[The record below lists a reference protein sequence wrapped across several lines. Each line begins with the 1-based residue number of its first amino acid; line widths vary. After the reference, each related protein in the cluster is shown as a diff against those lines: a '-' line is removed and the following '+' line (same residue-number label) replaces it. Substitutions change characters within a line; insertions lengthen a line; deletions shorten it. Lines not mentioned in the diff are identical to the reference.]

1 MGEWMNWRVPGWID
15 EWPTILCWAYS
26 SLNGLFAEAP
36 LGSHLSG
43 PLLLWPASQLP
54 LLLHCSFCNPIL
66 LFAQL
71 VQCVF
76 KPPAAIPHSA
86 RVALWSITTFCAA
99 VTLRLATS
107 SCNPACQER
116 RSITH
121 GLLRAAKKTQDFA
134 PESVFTR
141 AFTRFRTVTLP
152 NYLMMGGWQND
163 VVDMMMGMLTMKVFR
178 NSKVFQLNF
187 LRSQVITI
195 VLLVKMPLCPSLV
208 IPRTRHHPLHPLP
221 SSGAWSA
228 LVAPTSSNKRRLD
241 QLSSR
246 CSMALAI
253 SPPIPNFWHARHVVG
268 IISLCGWCFCMVNT
282 YKLFWISSKELIDGN
297 LEIIQ

>member
-1 MGEWMNWRVPGWID
+1 MNDPQFFV
-15 EWPTILCWAYS
+15 ELILHWTAS
-26 SLNGLFAEAP
+26 SLRHLFSGTSS
-36 LGSHLSG
+36 LSSHLSG

-71 VQCVF
+71 VQCVY

-121 GLLRAAKKTQDFA
+121 ALLRAAEKTQDFA
-134 PESVFTR
+134 LESVFTR
-141 AFTRFRTVTLP
+141 AFARFRTVTLP
-152 NYLMMGGWQND
+152 NYLMMGGWHDD

-178 NSKVFQLNF
+178 NSNVFQLNF

-208 IPRTRHHPLHPLP
+208 IPRTRHHHPRTSCPLDVRWPWQFLCP
-221 SSGAWSA
+221 YQIFGTLGTLWVSS
-228 LVAPTSSNKRRLD
+228 
-241 QLSSR
+241 
-246 CSMALAI
+246 
-253 SPPIPNFWHARHVVG
+253 
-268 IISLCGWCFCMVNT
+268 
-282 YKLFWISSKELIDGN
+282 LFAGDVSIW
-297 LEIIQ
+297 

>member
-1 MGEWMNWRVPGWID
+1 MNDPQFFV
-15 EWPTILCWAYS
+15 ELILHWTAS
-26 SLNGLFAEAP
+26 SLRHLFSGTSS
-36 LGSHLSG
+36 LSSHLSG

-71 VQCVF
+71 VQCVY

-121 GLLRAAKKTQDFA
+121 ALLRAAEKTQDFA

-141 AFTRFRTVTLP
+141 AFARFRTVTLP
-152 NYLMMGGWQND
+152 NYLMMGGWHDD

-178 NSKVFQLNF
+178 NSNVFQLNF

-195 VLLVKMPLCPSLV
+195 VLLVKMPLAHPWWFPGLATTTHCIHCPAQELDLLWSHRHLATSAVWTSCPLDVRWPWQFLCPYQIFGTLGTLWVSSLFAGDV
-208 IPRTRHHPLHPLP
+208 SI
-221 SSGAWSA
+221 W
-228 LVAPTSSNKRRLD
+228 
-241 QLSSR
+241 
-246 CSMALAI
+246 
-253 SPPIPNFWHARHVVG
+253 
-268 IISLCGWCFCMVNT
+268 
-282 YKLFWISSKELIDGN
+282 
-297 LEIIQ
+297 